1 MLTIIPIILY
11 LLLMLYIAYRV
22 NKIKQNAENFTEE
35 YFLGSRKMGG
45 FVLAMTIIASYVG
58 ASSFIGGPG
67 VAYRLGLGW
76 VLLACIQVP
85 TAFFTLGII
94 GKKLAIVSRRI
105 NGVTMID
112 FLRARYKSDAVV
124 ILTSVTMLIFFI
136 ASIVAQFVGGAR
148 LFESVTGY
156 PYMVG
161 LIIFFWGFILFLHLV
176 HSPLPF
182 HFVCLSVN
190 VVFDPQDR
198 KSTRLNSSH

>member
-76 VLLACIQVP
+76 VLFLA
-85 TAFFTLGII
+85 LE
-94 GKKLAIVSRRI
+94 
-105 NGVTMID
+105 
-112 FLRARYKSDAVV
+112 ARSCAV
-124 ILTSVTMLIFFI
+124 
-136 ASIVAQFVGGAR
+136 R
-148 LFESVTGY
+148 
-156 PYMVG
+156 
-161 LIIFFWGFILFLHLV
+161 
-176 HSPLPF
+176 
-182 HFVCLSVN
+182 
-190 VVFDPQDR
+190 
-198 KSTRLNSSH
+198 